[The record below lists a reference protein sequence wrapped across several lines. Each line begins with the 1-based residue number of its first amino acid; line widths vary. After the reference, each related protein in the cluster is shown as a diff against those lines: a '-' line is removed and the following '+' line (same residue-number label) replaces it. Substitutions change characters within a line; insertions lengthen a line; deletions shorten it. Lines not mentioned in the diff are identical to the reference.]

1 MKTIKELMWK
11 GEVLINVL
19 EGGLGKTVFTGGKWD
34 KSLTHPPH
42 PPATRRCDRKH
53 SCWIWIRPSGIKTVW
68 WWTR

>member
-53 SCWIWIRPSGIKTVW
+53 SC
-68 WWTR
+68 